1 MPRRRN
7 NPADLWLP
15 SRVYRGRKSYEFHP
29 KSGGSV
35 RLHPIRRDQQG
46 NLVETDQVKRAVIQA
61 KLKAESS
68 FIQREDI
75 DWLFDLY
82 TKSPQFAKLAFKTRQ
97 EDEIRLRRLRLVFGS
112 MLPRK
117 VTSGHI
123 RQYMDTVGE
132 TAPASANRDHGFL
145 SRVYSWA
152 KERNIVNDNPT
163 RDVKK
168 FEEKPRDRYVEDW
181 EYDLLYQIALTT
193 SYPWIAPMM
202 EFAYLC
208 RMRSQEIRSLA
219 TDRHLL
225 PEGIFV
231 ERGKGS
237 ANEITLWS
245 ERLKDAVSLAEK
257 LLGKGSQTENIPLF
271 PARSGGFIGK
281 SAFSSAWRRVRAKAM
296 EEGMVLNGDLVILK
310 ESFNFHDLKA
320 KGVTDHETKASG
332 HKSKKMQAIYDRKP
346 TMTKATR

>member
-1 MPRRRN
+1 MPRRRK
-7 NPADLWLP
+7 NPADFWLP
-15 SRVYRGRKSYEFHP
+15 SRVYRGQKSYEYHP
-29 KSGGSV
+29 RTGGSV
-35 RLHPIRRDQQG
+35 RLYPITRDTQG
-46 NLVETDQVKRAVIQA
+46 NLIETDKIKLAVIQA

-68 FIQREDI
+68 LIQREDI
-75 DWLFDLY
+75 DWLFGLY
-82 TKSPQFAKLAFKTRQ
+82 TKSPQFSKLAIKTRQ

-152 KERNIVNDNPT
+152 KERNIVNDNPA

-168 FEEKPRDRYVEDW
+168 FVETPRDRYVEDW
-181 EYDLLYQIALTT
+181 EYDLVYQIALTT

-219 TDRHLL
+219 TDKHLL

-245 ERLKDAVSLAEK
+245 ERLRDAVSLAEK
-257 LLGKGSQTENIPLF
+257 LLGQGSQTENIPLF
-271 PARSGGFIGK
+271 PARSGGVISK
-281 SAFSSAWRRVRAKAM
+281 SGFSSAWRRVRSKAM
-296 EEGMVLNGDLVILK
+296 EEGLAIDGKRVTLT

-332 HKSKKMQAIYDRKP
+332 HKNRKMQAIYDRKP

>member
-1 MPRRRN
+1 MPRRRK
-7 NPADLWLP
+7 NPADSWLP
-15 SRVYRGRKSYEFHP
+15 SRVYRAQKSYAYHP
-29 KSGGSV
+29 RTGGSV
-35 RLHPIRRDQQG
+35 RLYPITRDAQG
-46 NLVETDQVKRAVIQA
+46 NLIETDKIKLAVIQA
-61 KLKAESS
+61 KLKAESNLLK
-68 FIQREDI
+68 REDVN
-75 DWLFDLY
+75 WLFDLY
-82 TKSPQFAKLAFKTRQ
+82 VKSPQFAKLAFKTRE
-97 EDEIRLRRLRLVFGS
+97 EDEIRLRRLRLVFGE
-112 MLPRK
+112 MMPGK

-152 KERNIVNDNPT
+152 KERNIVSDNPA

-168 FEEKPRDRYVEDW
+168 FVETPRDRYVEDW
-181 EYDLLYQIALTT
+181 EYDLVYQVALRT

-208 RMRSQEIRSLA
+208 RMRSQEIRHLT
-219 TDRHLL
+219 TDQHML

-237 ANEITLWS
+237 SNEITLWS
-245 ERLKDAVSLAEK
+245 DRLKNAVRLAEQH
-257 LLGKGSQTENIPLF
+257 LGKGKQHENIPLF
-271 PARSGGFIGK
+271 PARSGGFISK
-281 SAFSSAWRRVRAKAM
+281 SGFSSAWRRVRAKAM
-296 EEGMVLNGDLVILK
+296 EEGLVIDGKRVTLT

-332 HKSKKMQAIYDRKP
+332 HKTKKMQAIYDRKP